1 MSDPGTPD
9 SFYGEAPFPPQTVP
23 QMQQD
28 CWRTQPDLGDSWGNA
43 DLQAGFRGLGH
54 PPQGHPAMG
63 IVRPDSAGGHSTP
76 EIKPGIQAAAL
87 AGYSG

>member
-23 QMQQD
+23 QMQPD
-28 CWRTQPDLGDSWGNA
+28 CWRAQADLGDSWGNA
-43 DLQAGFRGLGH
+43 EIQAGFRVLN
-54 PPQGHPAMG
+54 PPHQGHHMG
-63 IVRPDSAGGHSTP
+63 CVRPDSAGGHSTP